1 MWIKIKN
8 KSVNFDNVIQYNV
21 SETKKREPFNGPE
34 TKEVQYSV
42 WIETINETDEYGGER
57 FRFDTLEEA
66 KELVRKLDEL
76 LNVKEL

>member
-8 KSVNFDNVIQYNV
+8 KSVNFNNVVNYQATVRDVVEWGKPTGEFRHFLSLEIINE
-21 SETKKREPFNGPE
+21 SET
-34 TKEVQYSV
+34 
-42 WIETINETDEYGGER
+42 YGGMGFEC
-57 FRFDTLEEA
+57 DTLEEA